1 MRDHALA
8 FRRDRVLESLNEKW
22 GEEDDRRNF
31 HDLTHKPGEHGGLS
45 LIPLFVRH
53 RERDQRGKTSA
64 P

>member
-1 MRDHALA
+1 MSEARFA
-8 FRRDRVLESLNEKW
+8 FKRDRVLESLNEKW

-45 LIPLFVRH
+45 LIPLFVRD
-53 RERDQRGKTSA
+53 RERLRGKHA